1 MIQPMKCFG
10 NFSYP
15 SSVMLNIF
23 FPLVRPLIGISPAP
37 LIAQLLSSV
46 LKLYSFVYFG
56 QSLTLESM
64 LSWSKSYVSFDPNY
78 IPITSQRARKSMD

>member
-1 MIQPMKCFG
+1 MLWKLFLPFKCYVKYFFSSSETFDW
-10 NFSYP
+10 NFPY
-15 SSVMLNIF
+15 
-23 FPLVRPLIGISPAP
+23 P

-56 QSLTLESM
+56 QSLILESM
-64 LSWSKSYVSFDPNY
+64 LSWSRSYVSFDPNY